1 MLSSLLWRAEEDDAA
16 IGDDDDAIARSQVV
30 GVVSGQHDR
39 GAVVG
44 EATQGADQRRGRGWV
59 ETRRRFVEEEGP
71 RARQQLDADA
81 DPLAL
86 APAEISDACGSPIG
100 EVQFV
105 QCLANPNY
113 LNYLA
118 QGQFFAS
125 PEFLAYLEYLEYFRQ
140 PEYTKLLTYPSYSL
154 NALSLLKQPAFR
166 IAIMSPLF
174 AKTMVEDGIAGL
186 TASVVEE
193 RTRVA
198 EGGGVGA
205 SAVNGGEVA
214 GENGE
219 DSNRVDGD
227 GNGNARV

>member
-1 MLSSLLWRAEEDDAA
+1 
-16 IGDDDDAIARSQVV
+16 
-30 GVVSGQHDR
+30 
-39 GAVVG
+39 
-44 EATQGADQRRGRGWV
+44 
-59 ETRRRFVEEEGP
+59 
-71 RARQQLDADA
+71 
-81 DPLAL
+81 
-86 APAEISDACGSPIG
+86 
-100 EVQFV
+100 
-105 QCLANPNY
+105 
-113 LNYLA
+113 
-118 QGQFFAS
+118 
-125 PEFLAYLEYLEYFRQ
+125 
-140 PEYTKLLTYPSYSL
+140 
-154 NALSLLKQPAFR
+154 
-166 IAIMSPLF
+166 MSPLF